1 MSFTVIIE
9 FQNNKGEHSMC
20 RKKIS
25 SFFHLENIQK
35 PKNFHTTI
43 NQSQKKKENFTKM
56 VKKKFLKREKL
67 FR

>member
-9 FQNNKGEHSMC
+9 FQNNKGEQSMC

-25 SFFHLENIQK
+25 SFFHLENIQE

-43 NQSQKKKENFTKM
+43 NQSQKKRKLHKND
-56 VKKKFLKREKL
+56 KKKFLKREKL